1 MNGYEQRPTGPEA
14 PAMTV
19 GQWIRH
25 HIDNLTGT
33 EQYTIDSYN
42 RYLRMAVASALDHA
56 HKKGL
61 PKKMFE
67 LLGGRLT
74 GRLAVSF
81 IPSRTQTADSTVAWT
96 PEPAPLLAHSV
107 VYADGGS
114 KWVPGSSSFVA
125 LRLAPQRG
133 RSR

>member
-1 MNGYEQRPTGPEA
+1 
-14 PAMTV
+14 MTV

-96 PEPAPLLAHSV
+96 PEPGTSPRPF
-107 VYADGGS
+107 GGVCR
-114 KWVPGSSSFVA
+114 WRFEVGPG
-125 LRLAPQRG
+125 Q
-133 RSR
+133 